1 MLLKTSFPY
10 TGGFLCCPNK
20 MVRFTPFG
28 TAVPGFCKYR
38 NHETGIWL
46 DCVTVSF
53 FKGKLDR
60 LTIYWGD
67 IRPVLRI
74 YNNN

>member
-1 MLLKTSFPY
+1 M
-10 TGGFLCCPNK
+10 
-20 MVRFTPFG
+20 
-28 TAVPGFCKYR
+28 AAPGFCKYR

-46 DCVTVSF
+46 DCVTVLF

-60 LTIYWGD
+60 LTIYWRN

-74 YNNN
+74 YLECDIIYHINIKQSFKK